1 MTRPGPKRAF
11 GQVLRSLR
19 EERRLSMSA
28 VARAIRVSVVY
39 YRDVERG
46 TRRPFSSIKIDFAA
60 LATTLGAN
68 ADELQRAAAE
78 ARGQLELD
86 LRAPVEHIHQD
97 SFVTDALG
105 ATSSGAAS
113 STRMHLLRRRR
124 PLTGSDSDGN
134 KL

>member
-1 MTRPGPKRAF
+1 MARSVDKRAF
-11 GQVLRSLR
+11 GQLLRSLR
-19 EERRLSMSA
+19 EGRRLSMSA

-60 LATTLGAN
+60 LATTLGTD

-86 LRAPVEHIHQD
+86 LRGTTPDMQKLAVLFANCL
-97 SFVTDALG
+97 SKRRLAK
-105 ATSSGAAS
+105 ATIE
-113 STRMHLLRRRR
+113 RLRRAMRR
-124 PLTGSDSDGN
+124 AG
-134 KL
+134 